1 MRTRATSANVRQ
13 SHCSVHHLSVADNRW
28 SVKAGSCAEECQAM
42 LSQIVK
48 IPTHKGCLKGNLS
61 TEQFSDH
68 EPLATQEVD
77 GIGSIRSFE
86 RPFHDDLLGQG
97 DLELVAMTYCH
108 TRNGSVHPARSNAH
122 SLATWGHSGSW
133 GDPAETVRVL
143 ISREGLLQQRCVLAL
158 QRPGTGRYGHPTAEL
173 VLTLLLLAYEVDSF
187 RSN

>member
-28 SVKAGSCAEECQAM
+28 SVKAGSCACAEECQAM

-143 ISREGLLQQRCVLAL
+143 ISREGLKNRDACLHCNDRERGGMGTQLQSW
-158 QRPGTGRYGHPTAEL
+158 Y
-173 VLTLLLLAYEVDSF
+173 
-187 RSN
+187 